1 MDLLDRALVLDPSF
15 AAAYLQ
21 RARVRMHRFLA
32 SQDVSEENRA
42 ALRADLAAAR
52 KVMGDSPP
60 LLVTESA
67 YARQVELDG
76 AEALRLLGTAE
87 AMNPN
92 SSEVSLYL
100 ARTLSGA
107 GRVEEAFAHYQR
119 AAELDPGNPTIA
131 GDWGSDLKMTR
142 RVEEALRRSREFEA
156 RYPGLTTY
164 GWRLFGFTAQL
175 ERARREAARL
185 EAVGDPEA
193 QLAVQFELL
202 RFSQR
207 LGELGPLVEQS
218 GFTTIPQA
226 SFGGFTTPALG
237 RKPVA
242 ELHGWASCWRRMRR
256 RPRATVG
263 HAGIHG
269 ASL

>member
-1 MDLLDRALVLDPSF
+1 
-15 AAAYLQ
+15 
-21 RARVRMHRFLA
+21 
-32 SQDVSEENRA
+32 
-42 ALRADLAAAR
+42 
-52 KVMGDSPP
+52 MGDSPP
-60 LLVTESA
+60 LLVTEAA
-67 YARQVELDG
+67 YARLVEFDG
-76 AEALRLLGTAE
+76 AKALRLLETAE

-92 SSEVSLYL
+92 SSEVCLYL

-131 GDWGSDLKMTR
+131 GDWGADLKMTR
-142 RVEEALRRSREFEA
+142 RVEEALRRSRDFEA
-156 RYPGLTTY
+156 RYPGLITY

-175 ERARREAARL
+175 ERAQRDAARL

-207 LGELGPLVEQS
+207 FGELGPLVEQS

-226 SFGGFTTPALG
+226 SFGWIYHSGLRSQAGRGAAWLG
-237 RKPVA
+237 EAAGEGCGGGRA
-242 ELHGWASCWRRMRR
+242 RRSDACWNSR
-256 RPRATVG
+256 
-263 HAGIHG
+263 G
-269 ASL
+269 ASR